1 VTATRGDEMGKKR
14 KVVLREHGDSR
25 GVIVEVDGEEV
36 ASANYDEHGW
46 SGIDA
51 VENTV
56 MSICRTFGIAM
67 DDRRPR

>member
-1 VTATRGDEMGKKR
+1 MGKKW
-14 KVVLREHGDSR
+14 KVVLREHDDRR
-25 GVIVEVDGEEV
+25 GVIVEVGGEEV

-51 VENTV
+51 VENTAV
-56 MSICRTFGIAM
+56 SICRTFGIAV